1 MRLALV
7 LHLDGRDPASLQ
19 LALATMT
26 ALNEL
31 YLQRHQGTPR
41 LYDSGA
47 VYATEP
53 NEHDS
58 VASSEERI
66 ASIPEVLRLGWGD
79 CDDLACYLA
88 SERRVFDGI
97 RCEPRV
103 VLESVRPDGSHFWH
117 VVVVHPDGSI
127 EDPSLVLGMNP
138 HGESLAGIYPEE
150 SELR

>member
-7 LHLDGRDPASLQ
+7 LHVNGRDPASLQ

-31 YLQRHQGTPR
+31 YLSQNQGVPR
-41 LYDSGA
+41 LYRSGV

-53 NEHDS
+53 NEHAS

-79 CDDLACYLA
+79 CDDLACYLSA
-88 SERRVFDGI
+88 ERRVFDGI

-103 VLESVRPDGSHFWH
+103 VLEAVRPDGSHFWH
-117 VVVVHPDGSI
+117 VVVAHPDGSM
-127 EDPSLVLGMNP
+127 EDPSLALGMNP
-138 HGESLAGIYPEE
+138 DGESLAGIYPEE